1 MKKVAITGL
10 SGVIGQILGEEILP
24 KVQIID
30 LFHKNKYQGKAK
42 VQKHVNFDLLNKT
55 KISSILKRVNPD
67 VIIHLAAITHIDIC
81 EKDKKRGRNGKVWKV
96 NVEASNEIA
105 KFCAKQ
111 KKHLIFLS
119 TECVF
124 DGKQKYF
131 SENSKKNPINW
142 YGVTKSEAENLILS
156 SGAPVTIIRS
166 VVAYHKNDKNKT
178 IYGKILNELM
188 TKKNIEVV
196 KDQLF
201 TPTYTYDIVKAIN
214 KVIENNFLGIYHVA
228 PRKSLSPYDFAR
240 LVAEKNKFPTDNV
253 KKATLLSYYD
263 SKRSALRLRN
273 ACLSGIK
280 TNKILK
286 FIPVSPGDALQINKT
301 IL

>member
-1 MKKVAITGL
+1 MKKIAITGL
-10 SGVIGQILGEEILP
+10 SGVIGQILGEEISQ
-24 KVQIID
+24 KAQIID

-55 KISSILKRVNPD
+55 KIPTILKRVNPD
-67 VIIHLAAITHIDIC
+67 IVVHLAAITHIDIC
-81 EKDKKRGRNGKVWKV
+81 EKDKKRGKKGKVWKV
-96 NVEASNEIA
+96 NVEASEEIA

-111 KKHLIFLS
+111 KIHLIFLS

-142 YGVTKSEAENLILS
+142 YGVTKSEAENSILS

-178 IYGKILNELM
+178 IYGKILNDL
-188 TKKNIEVV
+188 KSKNHISVV
-196 KDQLF
+196 NDQLF
-201 TPTYTYDIVKAIN
+201 TPTYTHDIVKAIN
-214 KVIENNFLGIYHVA
+214 KVIENKFLGIYHVV
-228 PRKSLSPYDFAR
+228 PKKSLSPYDFAL
-240 LVAEKNKFPTDNV
+240 LVADKNKFSHNFV
-253 KKATLLSYYD
+253 KKTTLQSYYD
-263 SKRSALRLRN
+263 SKRAALRLRN
-273 ACLSGIK
+273 ACLSGLK

-286 FIPVSPGDALQINKT
+286 FTPVNPENVL
-301 IL
+301 